1 MAMSNYVKYPL
12 VLGTV
17 CLACGVAL
25 AGVNFATEPVIDA
38 LTEAAKNAA
47 LYTILE
53 DNALEVKDGAEIT
66 DLAWD
71 GDHAE
76 TLEVRKLVPC
86 DDADYYYYQATSEY
100 GYSGVIQFGAL
111 VNQDSAVV
119 GYQFIDGSG
128 STEDASIGIPYAKKI
143 TISLENPY
151 TGGSLVSGETVEA
164 GASARY
170 TQPVIELAL
179 QDIIADAETI

>member
-12 VLGTV
+12 VLGIV
-17 CLACGVAL
+17 CLICGVAL
-25 AGVNFATEPVIDA
+25 AGVNLATEPIIDA
-38 LTEAAKNAA
+38 QVEAAKVAA
-47 LYTILE
+47 LYTILD
-53 DNALEVKDGAEIT
+53 DNSLEVKNGGAVT

-76 TLEVRKLVPC
+76 TLETRKLVPC
-86 DDADYYYYQATSEY
+86 ADADYYYYQATSEY
-100 GYSGVIQFGAL
+100 GYSGSVTFGAL
-111 VNQDSAVV
+111 VDTNFAVV
-119 GYQFIDGSG
+119 GFEYIAA
-128 STEDASIGIPYAKKI
+128 TEDASIGVPYAKAI
-143 TISLENPY
+143 TISIENPY
-151 TGGSLVSGETVEA
+151 TGGSLVSGDTVET

>member
-38 LTEAAKNAA
+38 QIEAAKIAA
-47 LYTILE
+47 LYTILD
-53 DNALEVKDGAEIT
+53 DNSLEVKNGADIT

-86 DDADYYYYQATSEY
+86 EDDDYYYYQATSEY
-100 GYSGVIQFGAL
+100 GYSGTVTFGAL
-111 VNQDSAVV
+111 VDTDFAVV
-119 GYQFIDGSG
+119 GFEYIAA
-128 STEDASIGIPYAKKI
+128 TEDASIGIPYVKDI

-164 GASARY
+164 GASAKF